1 MVFFKKHKNK
11 KIKLDK
17 RREKMKEMLK
27 VLIEQ
32 GFRSQNER
40 IDELKKDILKVT
52 KRVVAYKEKIANLEE
67 LNGLLDKELSEI
79 KDYIRT
85 YVASNEENSL
95 MEEYKF
101 GK

>member
-1 MVFFKKHKNK
+1 
-11 KIKLDK
+11 
-17 RREKMKEMLK
+17 MKEMLK

>member
-1 MVFFKKHKNK
+1 
-11 KIKLDK
+11 
-17 RREKMKEMLK
+17 MLK

-32 GFRSQNER
+32 SFRSQNER

>member
-1 MVFFKKHKNK
+1 
-11 KIKLDK
+11 
-17 RREKMKEMLK
+17 MKEMLK

-32 GFRSQNER
+32 SFRSQNER

>member
-1 MVFFKKHKNK
+1 
-11 KIKLDK
+11 
-17 RREKMKEMLK
+17 MKEMLK
-27 VLIEQ
+27 ALIEQ
-32 GFRSQNER
+32 GFKSQNER
-40 IDELKKDILKVT
+40 IDELKKDILKLT

-67 LNGLLDKELSEI
+67 LNSLLDKELSEI

>member
-1 MVFFKKHKNK
+1 
-11 KIKLDK
+11 
-17 RREKMKEMLK
+17 MKEILK
-27 VLIEQ
+27 ALIGQ
-32 GFRSQNER
+32 SFKSQNER
-40 IDELKKDILKVT
+40 IDELKKDILKLT

-85 YVASNEENSL
+85 YVSSNEENSL

>member
-1 MVFFKKHKNK
+1 
-11 KIKLDK
+11 
-17 RREKMKEMLK
+17 MKEMLK
-27 VLIEQ
+27 ALIEQ
-32 GFRSQNER
+32 GFKSQNER
-40 IDELKKDILKVT
+40 IDELKKDILKLT

>member
-1 MVFFKKHKNK
+1 
-11 KIKLDK
+11 
-17 RREKMKEMLK
+17 MKEILK
-27 VLIEQ
+27 ALIGQ
-32 GFRSQNER
+32 SFKSQNER
-40 IDELKKDILKVT
+40 IDELKKDILKLT

>member
-1 MVFFKKHKNK
+1 
-11 KIKLDK
+11 
-17 RREKMKEMLK
+17 MLK